1 MRVLITAASGY
12 VGSLLTSALLGK
24 EYELVGLARDP
35 VRAHQAIELALR
47 RQRADPE
54 TLERAR
60 AIELVRADVLSGEGL
75 DQALDRVDVAYYLIH
90 SMESGAPAPFPEL
103 ERAGAQNFVAAA
115 RAAGVGRIVYLGG
128 LNTGG
133 QSASAHLSSREQ
145 VERILLEGVPESVA
159 LRASIVIGAG
169 SRSFRLLVR
178 LVERLPVLALPDWHR
193 YRTQPIDGRDVV
205 KLLIAAARVP
215 QAAGRSLEI
224 GGPDVLS
231 YGEMLERIADL
242 MMVGRPT
249 VRLGLSATPLSAR
262 IAAAIAGE
270 DPQLI
275 LPLMRGL
282 GRDLLL
288 TGTDGARLLNVDLHS
303 FDAAVEHA
311 LGEWEASEPLAAR

>member
-1 MRVLITAASGY
+1 
-12 VGSLLTSALLGK
+12 
-24 EYELVGLARDP
+24 
-35 VRAHQAIELALR
+35 
-47 RQRADPE
+47 
-54 TLERAR
+54 
-60 AIELVRADVLSGEGL
+60 
-75 DQALDRVDVAYYLIH
+75 
-90 SMESGAPAPFPEL
+90 
-103 ERAGAQNFVAAA
+103 
-115 RAAGVGRIVYLGG
+115 

-133 QSASAHLSSREQ
+133 ESASAHLSSREQ